1 MEPRNA
7 EAAHLAELK
16 TDVSARFDA
25 HSRQNEQDRKER
37 ITHRRWLIGMGI
49 AGLMA
54 MSGVAGLLI
63 ELLIRTH
70 S

>member
-1 MEPRNA
+1 VRLT
-7 EAAHLAELK
+7 LAN
-16 TDVSARFDA
+16 
-25 HSRQNEQDRKER
+25 SRKPKLGQNEQDRKER
-37 ITHRRWLIGMGI
+37 ITRRRWLIGMGI